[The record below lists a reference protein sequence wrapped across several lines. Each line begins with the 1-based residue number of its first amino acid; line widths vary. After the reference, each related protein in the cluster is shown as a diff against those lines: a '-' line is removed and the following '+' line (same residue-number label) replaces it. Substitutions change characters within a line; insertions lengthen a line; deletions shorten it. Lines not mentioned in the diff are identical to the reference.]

1 MKKCIPSFILN
12 LMGIVWRRVSL
23 TDCSCFAQ
31 TLFPMVHHT
40 KTKPTQK
47 CKQNQQRL
55 RKLIMFCWSFWYF
68 EYCSVK
74 ILQKLICTEKID
86 RWSLARWLGGSFVG
100 RKTVARSVV
109 SGRWLV
115 IQLESQSVCQWSM
128 VWFLSVVGSFVIR
141 WRSDSFEHLVHWKN
155 TENLNLFCKG
165 LLFEKEEKYKTVWMS
180 SLWK

>member
-1 MKKCIPSFILN
+1 MYTQLHIKFDGYCLKKSVINGLQLFCTNFASNGAPSEN
-12 LMGIVWRRVSL
+12 QANSKVQ
-23 TDCSCFAQ
+23 A
-31 TLFPMVHHT
+31 
-40 KTKPTQK
+40 KPTKVEKTDYVLLVLLILWVLQ
-47 CKQNQQRL
+47 CKNL
-55 RKLIMFCWSFWYF
+55 T
-68 EYCSVK
+68 
-74 ILQKLICTEKID
+74 KLICTEKID
-86 RWSLARWLGGSFVG
+86 LWSLARWLGGSFIG

-115 IQLESQSVCQWSM
+115 SQLESQSVCQWSM

-155 TENLNLFCKG
+155 TENINLFCKG